1 MFEKLL
7 QKYFSPNI
15 GRLIRRVLEAS
26 RDALALFLC
35 FIVIQMAF
43 KTYAVAQGADS
54 YANTYFTIMS
64 SDSKDSITHNR
75 FRDCVEKKVFKDL
88 GITCLLVEDSKGHE
102 HLIGFYFKKE
112 KSDQYLNSLS
122 MLLSENSA
130 AFKAV
135 NIWFYN
141 GTLTREALKSLDSK
155 TPFPSDYRLAKKI
168 AFPVDTKNGYKVN
181 YIFEENEALLY
192 FMQNAVGTKP
202 DADWGRETKQKFVD
216 WKNEQGSDA
225 VTLIEASDLIEVSP
239 GFFNEELFA
248 LTAQA
253 PPNAVNDSE
262 RFSQD
267 NEGQAELTFDSANN
281 QEVEETTE
289 SSSDE
294 NIDLNVAAQEEP
306 YADEPE
312 NTYSSLVEETYEN
325 EIENLKVFL
334 DEKQLQLER
343 SENEASRLNDVLN
356 NPLDQQFTFTGVLN
370 GETKEIF
377 RKHLSFDNCSLLFD
391 TSKSLNENFK
401 KINVGFC
408 LEYDDGDFEFDSGR
422 SIELSGSLMGGLKVE
437 IPLRQSF
444 SKQIIE
450 VRVFAD
456 DENLDTMSCSIKLFI
471 VQPDN
476 SSAELTAFGEE
487 NGLFLVQS
495 KSIDEALTWRG
506 AKVSVYADPAEDGC
520 VVNYVDPIEILQKGP
535 KLPTEKDLPFAVINR
550 DGVLELRNF
559 GLLPNSKKLIVT
571 LHRKVGEISSENDY
585 DTDYAFST
593 SLIKK
598 ESANLQKIWFNGFV
612 NALPDQNFTLVDE
625 VSVLDHRG
633 NKYETIYKKKINDGA
648 SIDKKEILEKI
659 GTYPVSG
666 SSLDLKRIFRRLK
679 GNTKIISFGVNG
691 TKEQSVCNYEKS
703 WMDLENGKTSVLK
716 IDILAVPIGNSFLT
730 SYKDQ
735 ANAIAPPEKLSIFKC
750 NSRGQSGNITSY
762 FVIPSVTDKIEIVS
776 EVLREQVLNDWL
788 SE

>member
-1 MFEKLL
+1 MTSLGLL
-7 QKYFSPNI
+7 FNETEEPDNFNLYKNN
-15 GRLIRRVLEAS
+15 
-26 RDALALFLC
+26 LA
-35 FIVIQMAF
+35 
-43 KTYAVAQGADS
+43 
-54 YANTYFTIMS
+54 
-64 SDSKDSITHNR
+64 
-75 FRDCVEKKVFKDL
+75 
-88 GITCLLVEDSKGHE
+88 
-102 HLIGFYFKKE
+102 
-112 KSDQYLNSLS
+112 
-122 MLLSENSA
+122 
-130 AFKAV
+130 
-135 NIWFYN
+135 N
-141 GTLTREALKSLDSK
+141 GTLDVGTFQEIVKIERFSEGFRLLNKVNLPIDLEKTSNPEVNEIFKKNKAFIYLLQDAIGVENVDGVWGDKSE
-155 TPFPSDYRLAKKI
+155 I
-168 AFPVDTKNGYKVN
+168 AFIT
-181 YIFEENEALLY
+181 
-192 FMQNAVGTKP
+192 
-202 DADWGRETKQKFVD
+202 
-216 WKNEQGSDA
+216 WKNENSSDA
-225 VTLIEASDLIEVSP
+225 PTVIEASDFLEIAP
-239 GFFNEELFA
+239 QLLNQELFD

-253 PPNAVNDSE
+253 PPNAVSDPE

-294 NIDLNVAAQEEP
+294 NIDLNVAVQEEP

-312 NTYSSLVEETYEN
+312 STYSSPVEEKYEN
-325 EIENLKVFL
+325 EIEKLKVFL

-444 SKQIIE
+444 SKQILE

-476 SSAELTAFGEE
+476 SGAELTAFGEE

-598 ESANLQKIWFNGFV
+598 ESADLQKIWFNGFV

-788 SE
+788 SEQ